1 MFLYFP
7 HANTDYFTITLFRY
21 FFPIISIRRLHLSEQ
36 LWTDMCTGKDD
47 KWGKS
52 LAVGLDHD
60 VFLKGVV
67 KPWEAQDT
75 IQMESRQWWWW
86 QWWIKRMLTSGWM
99 KRGACSSLSLTSR
112 LKQMSPKRAQM
123 LHLILS
129 RLLTTGGG
137 GASCMCGSS
146 RQSIFT
152 IHNFHLHFANLVASL
167 KWMRLT
173 YFDNFINVKAPYCDP
188 HLHFLWLLA
197 AIVIITAAQDN
208 VCLKGYC
215 KFNPWSNTPWHRP
228 PLRDQVCRPLAYV
241 VLATSET
248 TAW

>member
-67 KPWEAQDT
+67 KPWEAQNT

-123 LHLILS
+123 FQN
-129 RLLTTGGG
+129 
-137 GASCMCGSS
+137 A
-146 RQSIFT
+146 
-152 IHNFHLHFANLVASL
+152 
-167 KWMRLT
+167 
-173 YFDNFINVKAPYCDP
+173 
-188 HLHFLWLLA
+188 
-197 AIVIITAAQDN
+197 
-208 VCLKGYC
+208 
-215 KFNPWSNTPWHRP
+215 FNPIASSNHWWGG
-228 PLRDQVCRPLAYV
+228 PLVCVVQVDRAFSLY
-241 VLATSET
+241 T
-248 TAW
+248 TFTFTLPT